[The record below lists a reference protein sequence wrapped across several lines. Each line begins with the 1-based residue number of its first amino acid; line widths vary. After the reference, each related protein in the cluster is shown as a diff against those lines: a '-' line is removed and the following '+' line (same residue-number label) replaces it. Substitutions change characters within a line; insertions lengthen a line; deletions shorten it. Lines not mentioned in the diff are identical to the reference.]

1 VQLATLHDSNLNPN
15 EVTMK
20 DTTDYAE
27 IVKRLNAVTL
37 EKSYLLEER
46 DLWVKGW
53 CAEGRSLREVGKLS
67 GLSFSRVRQIL
78 DGAQ

>member
-1 VQLATLHDSNLNPN
+1 
-15 EVTMK
+15 MK

-53 CAEGRSLREVGKLS
+53 CAEG
-67 GLSFSRVRQIL
+67 
-78 DGAQ
+78 